1 MQPVP
6 NKGVEQFKNS
16 CLISSWYRHFSLSLD
31 YSNYTDR
38 KNNVVEHDKERYC
51 EVLRTVRTKRICS
64 FLFGFAAVALIAL
77 VKAVLSFHRARARSF
92 EQLV

>member
-1 MQPVP
+1 MPHISLAQEHKKMQPVP
-6 NKGVEQFKNS
+6 NKGVEQ
-16 CLISSWYRHFSLSLD
+16 LVPALLSLD

-38 KNNVVEHDKERYC
+38 KNNVVEHDKERC

-77 VKAVLSFHRARARSF
+77 VKAVLSFHRARVRP
-92 EQLV
+92 LV